1 MTEVPLLSVL
11 RFCDTETTGFPPHA
25 EMVEIGWTDLRLYPE
40 GWVIEVDNQSAF
52 VNPGCPIPS
61 KVSAIHGITDD
72 MVVDGMHPNSA
83 RALLDKDTAFL
94 GAHNVAFDRQFVR
107 SGKPWIC
114 TLECGRKLWPQ
125 AENHK
130 LETLKAFLGIELDGD
145 AHRAGYDAAV
155 AARIF
160 LEAVKLMPF
169 DEMINVSKPDHVP
182 RVMPFGKHKGVLF
195 SQIDLGYLEWILKN
209 DGMSKG
215 IKTAARLALQARESA
230 PVAKASGS
238 AWDRSF

>member
-1 MTEVPLLSVL
+1 MTEVPLFSVL
-11 RFCDTETTGFPPHA
+11 RIADTETTGFPPHA
-25 EMVEIGWTDLRLYPE
+25 ELVEIGWTDLRLYPE

-52 VNPGCPIPS
+52 VNPGCPIPP
-61 KVSAIHGITDD
+61 KATEIHGITDA
-72 MVVDGMHPNSA
+72 MVADGMKPNDA
-83 RALLDKDTAFL
+83 RALLDKDAAFL

-107 SGKPWIC
+107 SGKPWVC
-114 TLECGRKLWPQ
+114 TLECGRKLWPG
-125 AENHK
+125 APNHK
-130 LETLKAFLGIELDGD
+130 LETLKEYLGIELDGD

-195 SQIDLGYLEWILKN
+195 SQIDEGYLRWILKS
-209 DGMSKG
+209 DSMSKG
-215 IKTAARLALQARESA
+215 IKTAARLALQSREQA
-230 PVAKASGS
+230 PVVRSAGS

>member
-1 MTEVPLLSVL
+1 MLSIL

-52 VNPGCPIPS
+52 VDPGCPIPP
-61 KVSAIHGITDD
+61 KVSGIHGITDA
-72 MVVDGMHPNSA
+72 MVVGGMRPNDA
-83 RALLDKDTAFL
+83 RAFLDKDTAFL

-107 SGKPWIC
+107 SAKPWVC

-130 LETLKAFLGIELDGD
+130 LETLKEFLGIELDGD

-160 LEAVKLMPF
+160 LEAVKVMPF
-169 DEMINVSKPDHVP
+169 EEMLAVSKPDHVP
-182 RVMPFGKHKGVLF
+182 TVMPFGQHKGVIF
-195 SQIDLGYLEWILKN
+195 SNIDAGYLHWIINKSN
-209 DGMSKG
+209 ATKG
-215 IKTAARLALQARESA
+215 TKTAARLALQEKEAP
-230 PVAKASGS
+230 PVARSSGS
-238 AWDRSF
+238 AWDRAF